1 MRKLFFIFIIVTFF
15 NNQLFSVERTEEES
29 KIGVFREDLKSI
41 GTFEKIEKIP
51 KDLFDKKYNTFHS
64 RQLYSLSQIGNIF
77 VKQKGLLEKY
87 PERMMKGM
95 AYFEFFYQQQLKDNE
110 NTIRRFNVNYPSWDA
125 NTNASMRK
133 LYSLNKARKSM
144 RNALGYSLEDDVYTV
159 LLGYDTMYKLFK
171 QSATSKNKLSKNE
184 KKLNKFHQEISKQ
197 IGKAKTLAEK
207 KREKRITNK
216 DFIKEYSK
224 IKKKLTSSLKKAEY
238 KKEYELLSSFV
249 VELHNLVN
257 DYSATVNNDL
267 PGQDSKYFETLFS
280 GYNVATF
287 ILQDLKNNLLK
298 KQFNQDLSKANF
310 DIFSQEELVSL
321 GNITKNN
328 KLKKNTNSKK
338 IQIDILNLEN
348 NDIPVSKLLDV
359 YRKEL
364 DVKLESLNLQLASR
378 KEMQKWALS
387 DWANAW
393 KSPIP
398 TKVLDSKGIEI
409 NLSEKEIESIKAQL
423 AIKNFKETLE
433 IDQFKDLI
441 ENDSSLDDLKNT
453 ITENTKS
460 ISFSYTLDDWARAW
474 GDMRSIDLD
483 NYADM
488 TALANAQHGANWS
501 VEEYASAYQANV
513 DVINA
518 LQSGDL
524 SSFDAAALSESLGAS
539 LQDVAD
545 TITAASAAG
554 VSVDLEAAAEGL
566 GFDSFADAVAAYNA
580 QYGTNYTVEQAKEAL
595 GQ

>member
-1 MRKLFFIFIIVTFF
+1 MKNLYFFILILFFF
-15 NNQLFSVERTEEES
+15 NTNLLSVERTEEEA
-29 KIGVFREDLKSI
+29 KIGVFREDLKVI
-41 GTFEKIEKIP
+41 GTFKKIEKVP

-87 PERMMKGM
+87 PERMMRGM

-110 NTIRRFNVNYPSWDA
+110 NIIRRFNVNYPSWDS
-125 NTNASMRK
+125 NTNKTMRK

-144 RNALGYSLEDDVYTV
+144 RNALGFSLEDDTEKV

-171 QSATSKNKLSKNE
+171 QSETSKNKLN
-184 KKLNKFHQEISKQ
+184 KKDKEIRRFHNEISKQ
-197 IGKAKTLAEK
+197 IGKAKTLVEK
-207 KREKRITNK
+207 KNEFRITNK
-216 DFIKEYSK
+216 KFLKEYSK
-224 IKKKLTSSLKKAEY
+224 IKKKLTNALKKAEFR
-238 KKEYELLSSFV
+238 KEYELLSSFV
-249 VELHNLVN
+249 IELHNLVEKDN
-257 DYSATVNNDL
+257 SAL
-267 PGQDSKYFETLFS
+267 LS
-280 GYNVATF
+280 GYNLTTF
-287 ILQDLKNNLLK
+287 ILKDLKSSVVKKKFEQNLK
-298 KQFNQDLSKANF
+298 NANF
-310 DIFSQEELVSL
+310 DIFSQEELVAL
-321 GNITKNN
+321 GEITKSN
-328 KLKKNTNSKK
+328 KLKKNEDSKK
-338 IQIDILNLEN
+338 IQVDILNLEN
-348 NDIPVSKLLDV
+348 NKIPVSKLLDV
-359 YRKEL
+359 YRKDL
-364 DVKLESLNLQLASR
+364 DIKLDSLNLQLAS
-378 KEMQKWALS
+378 KVEMQRWALS

-393 KSPIP
+393 KTPIP

-423 AIKNFKETLE
+423 AIKNFKETIE

-441 ENDSSLDDLKNT
+441 SDNSSFEDLKNT

-474 GDMRSIDLD
+474 GDMRNIDLN
-483 NYADM
+483 NYADL

-524 SSFDAAALSESLGAS
+524 SSFDAASLGESLGAT

-554 VSVDLEAAAEGL
+554 VTVDLEAAAEGL
-566 GFDSFADAVAAYNA
+566 GYDSFADAVAAYNE
-580 QYGTNYTVEQAKEAL
+580 QYGTNYTVEQAREAL

>member
-1 MRKLFFIFIIVTFF
+1 MKYLIFIILIIFLNT
-15 NNQLFSVERTEEES
+15 QLLSTERTEQEE
-29 KIGVFREDLKSI
+29 KIGVFREDLKYI
-41 GTFEKIEKIP
+41 GTFKKIEKVP

-95 AYFEFFYQQQLKDNE
+95 AYFEFFYQQQLKDNT

-125 NTNASMRK
+125 NTNTTMRK
-133 LYSLNKARKSM
+133 IYSLNKARKSM
-144 RNALGYSLEDDVYTV
+144 RNALGFSLEDDVYTV

-171 QSATSKNKLSKNE
+171 QSETSKNKLSKNE
-184 KKLNKFHQEISKQ
+184 KKLNKFHLEISKQ

-216 DFIKEYSK
+216 NFIKEYSK
-224 IKKKLTSSLKKAEY
+224 IKKKLTISLKKAEY

-249 VELHNLVN
+249 VELHDLVDN
-257 DYSATVNNDL
+257 YSTNINKNFE
-267 PGQDSKYFETLFS
+267 QDFNYVETLFS

-287 ILQDLKNNLLK
+287 ILQELKTNQLK

-310 DIFSQEELVSL
+310 DIFSQEELISL
-321 GNITKNN
+321 GDITKNN
-328 KLKKNTNSKK
+328 KLKKNEDSKK

-359 YRKEL
+359 YRKDL
-364 DVKLESLNLQLASR
+364 DVKLESLNLQLAS
-378 KEMQKWALS
+378 KTEMQRWALS

-453 ITENTKS
+453 ISENTKS

-524 SSFDAAALSESLGAS
+524 SSFDAAALGESLGAS

-554 VSVDLEAAAEGL
+554 ISVDLEAAAEGL
-566 GFDSFADAVAAYNA
+566 GYDSFADAVAAYNA
-580 QYGTNYTVEQAKEAL
+580 QYGTSYTVEQAKEAL

>member
-1 MRKLFFIFIIVTFF
+1 M
-15 NNQLFSVERTEEES
+15 
-29 KIGVFREDLKSI
+29 
-41 GTFEKIEKIP
+41 
-51 KDLFDKKYNTFHS
+51 
-64 RQLYSLSQIGNIF
+64 
-77 VKQKGLLEKY
+77 
-87 PERMMKGM
+87 
-95 AYFEFFYQQQLKDNE
+95 
-110 NTIRRFNVNYPSWDA
+110 
-125 NTNASMRK
+125 
-133 LYSLNKARKSM
+133 
-144 RNALGYSLEDDVYTV
+144 
-159 LLGYDTMYKLFK
+159 
-171 QSATSKNKLSKNE
+171 
-184 KKLNKFHQEISKQ
+184 
-197 IGKAKTLAEK
+197 
-207 KREKRITNK
+207 
-216 DFIKEYSK
+216 
-224 IKKKLTSSLKKAEY
+224 
-238 KKEYELLSSFV
+238 LSSFV

-298 KQFNQDLSKANF
+298 KQFNHDLSKANF

-554 VSVDLEAAAEGL
+554 ISVDLEAAAEGL

>member
-1 MRKLFFIFIIVTFF
+1 MKNLYFFILILFFF
-15 NNQLFSVERTEEES
+15 NTKLLSVERTEEES

-41 GTFEKIEKIP
+41 GTFEKIEKVP

-524 SSFDAAALSESLGAS
+524 SSFDAAALGESLGAS

-554 VSVDLEAAAEGL
+554 ISVDLEAAAEGL